1 MGYIC
6 QSDMCNLDSM
16 NILIIEDEREI
27 AKAIVGFFN
36 AEKYVTEC
44 AHDFASAMEKLE
56 LYEYDCV
63 VVDITLPDGSGLD
76 IIRRI
81 KKKELDCGIIIV
93 SALSSIDDKI
103 QGLDIGADDYLA
115 KPFSLSELNARVKSV
130 IRRRKFEGRN
140 DYIFHEFRINMDAH
154 KLFVREQEVVLT
166 RKEYDLFL
174 FLIMNRERV
183 LTKETIVEHLWGDMM
198 GISVDS
204 LDFVYTHMRNL
215 RKKLLDAGAG
225 DYIKTVYA
233 VGYKF
238 TEY

>member
-1 MGYIC
+1 
-6 QSDMCNLDSM
+6 
-16 NILIIEDEREI
+16 
-27 AKAIVGFFN
+27 
-36 AEKYVTEC
+36 
-44 AHDFASAMEKLE
+44 MEKLG

-63 VVDITLPDGSGLD
+63 VVDITLPDGNGLD
-76 IIRRI
+76 IIRHI
-81 KKKELDCGIIIV
+81 KEKSLDCGIIIV

-130 IRRRKFEGRN
+130 IRRRRFEGRN
-140 DYIFHEFRINMDAH
+140 DYVFHEFRINMDAH

>member
-1 MGYIC
+1 
-6 QSDMCNLDSM
+6 
-16 NILIIEDEREI
+16 
-27 AKAIVGFFN
+27 
-36 AEKYVTEC
+36 
-44 AHDFASAMEKLE
+44 
-56 LYEYDCV
+56 
-63 VVDITLPDGSGLD
+63 
-76 IIRRI
+76 
-81 KKKELDCGIIIV
+81 
-93 SALSSIDDKI
+93 
-103 QGLDIGADDYLA
+103 
-115 KPFSLSELNARVKSV
+115 
-130 IRRRKFEGRN
+130 
-140 DYIFHEFRINMDAH
+140 MDAH

-233 VGYKF
+233 AGYKF

>member
-1 MGYIC
+1 
-6 QSDMCNLDSM
+6 M

-27 AKAIVGFFN
+27 AKAIVDFFN
-36 AEKYVTEC
+36 QEKYVTEC
-44 AHDFASAMEKLE
+44 ARDFASAMEKLG

-63 VVDITLPDGSGLD
+63 VVDITLPDGNGLD
-76 IIRRI
+76 IIRHI
-81 KKKELDCGIIIV
+81 KEKSLDCGIIIV

-130 IRRRKFEGRN
+130 IRRRRFEGRN
-140 DYIFHEFRINMDAH
+140 DYVFHEFRINMDAH